1 MAASVAAVQ
10 MMSGTPKSDEHT
22 VLINPYGDINGAA
35 DTSDQQRVM
44 RRDTSIMV
52 RARQEQDEPVP
63 TQPYG
68 QTGNPNGDDTVL
80 AQREEE
86 PDDPNEGGAGGKP
99 ADPVPGGAEE
109 EPANGAGAAPGQTTK
124 PNEGATNGVV
134 ESNNKDVVES
144 TNKEEHDPSTLAK
157 KDPNEGATNDVVE
170 STNKEE
176 HDPSTL
182 AKKDPDEGV
191 EEPAAKYVRED
202 KISGHIDMVA
212 SEEVREL
219 LCSNFT
225 AAPNDQNAQ
234 TKLQQRFCYEIGLR
248 AGLNPSP
255 DHFDNIRC
263 DFEAIDE
270 VSLLETAAA
279 LEEKAAVELHI
290 VYRGLQPGNRG
301 VRIHYKL
308 GVWDVHSF
316 NTTLDKLHTFNETHL
331 LEDVCDDGAIGLFN
345 PVGGCP
351 LAPTDNFLTSL
362 TVDKINKD
370 DAPEDGG
377 DLNVPAQLDAE
388 HRVSGF
394 AGEVGLENALS
405 TTDEPE
411 KSTKIVEDVN
421 EIGFNPARMG
431 AVQSASLGFIL
442 QTLLVGF
449 AIIRA
454 TSTVL

>member
-1 MAASVAAVQ
+1 MLLRVTTKMLLRVPTKKSMIHQ
-10 MMSGTPKSDEHT
+10 LLRRKIPMKERPMMLLRVPTKKSMIHQLLRRKIPMQVWKSQQQSIFER
-22 VLINPYGDINGAA
+22 IKSQ
-35 DTSDQQRVM
+35 DTS
-44 RRDTSIMV
+44 TWS
-52 RARQEQDEPVP
+52 PV
-63 TQPYG
+63 T
-68 QTGNPNGDDTVL
+68 
-80 AQREEE
+80 
-86 PDDPNEGGAGGKP
+86 
-99 ADPVPGGAEE
+99 
-109 EPANGAGAAPGQTTK
+109 
-124 PNEGATNGVV
+124 
-134 ESNNKDVVES
+134 
-144 TNKEEHDPSTLAK
+144 
-157 KDPNEGATNDVVE
+157 
-170 STNKEE
+170 
-176 HDPSTL
+176 
-182 AKKDPDEGV
+182 
-191 EEPAAKYVRED
+191 
-202 KISGHIDMVA
+202 
-212 SEEVREL
+212 
-219 LCSNFT
+219 
-225 AAPNDQNAQ
+225 
-234 TKLQQRFCYEIGLR
+234 CYEIGLR

-263 DFEAIDE
+263 DFEAIE
-270 VSLLETAAA
+270 QVSLLETAAA

-331 LEDVCDDGAIGLFN
+331 LEDVCDEGAMRALQSFD
-345 PVGGCP
+345 GCP
-351 LAPTDNFLTSL
+351 SPTDNFLTSL

>member
-1 MAASVAAVQ
+1 MLLRVTKKDET
-10 MMSGTPKSDEHT
+10 TPPILEKKD
-22 VLINPYGDINGAA
+22 
-35 DTSDQQRVM
+35 
-44 RRDTSIMV
+44 
-52 RARQEQDEPVP
+52 
-63 TQPYG
+63 
-68 QTGNPNGDDTVL
+68 
-80 AQREEE
+80 
-86 PDDPNEGGAGGKP
+86 GG
-99 ADPVPGGAEE
+99 V
-109 EPANGAGAAPGQTTK
+109 
-124 PNEGATNGVV
+124 EGASNDVI
-134 ESNNKDVVES
+134 ESD
-144 TNKEEHDPSTLAK
+144 K
-157 KDPNEGATNDVVE
+157 KDETAPPILE
-170 STNKEE
+170 
-176 HDPSTL
+176 
-182 AKKDPDEGV
+182 KKDGGVEGV

-202 KISGHIDMVA
+202 KISGHIDMVT
-212 SEEVREL
+212 SDKVRDL

-331 LEDVCDDGAIGLFN
+331 LEDVCDEGAMRALQSFD
-345 PVGGCP
+345 GCP
-351 LAPTDNFLTSL
+351 SPTDNFLTSL
-362 TVDKINKD
+362 TVHKINKE

-377 DLNVPAQLDAE
+377 DLNVPAQLDAAE